1 MRGQSVE
8 EIDLA
13 SLAAEAIARFRALS
27 AQRDLKETYLS
38 GQSFHEVPFVLTV
51 DDWTSGQPGI
61 SSRRIVRGAIDC
73 LVAAPDRVTVLEFKT
88 GRPHAGDRAQ
98 TELYRL
104 AAQALF
110 PDAQV
115 ETRLV
120 YTSGSPT
127 S

>member
-1 MRGQSVE
+1 E
-8 EIDLA
+8 EVDLA

-27 AQRDLKETYLS
+27 AQRDLRETYLS
-38 GQSFHEVPFVLTV
+38 GQPFHEVPFVLTV
-51 DDWTSGQPGI
+51 GD
-61 SSRRIVRGAIDC
+61 RIVRGAIDC

-88 GRPHAGDRAQ
+88 GRPRDGDRAQ

-110 PDAQV
+110 PDALV

-120 YTSGSPT
+120 YTSASRT